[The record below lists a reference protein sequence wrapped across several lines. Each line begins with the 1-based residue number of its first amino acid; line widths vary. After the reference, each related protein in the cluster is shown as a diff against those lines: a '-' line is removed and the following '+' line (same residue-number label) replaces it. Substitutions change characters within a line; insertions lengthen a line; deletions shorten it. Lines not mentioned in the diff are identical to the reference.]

1 MKEKEE
7 LAKKYVSLNKSFE
20 VINNVTVITEQ
31 SSESE
36 LKRVQS
42 VEVKAET
49 REEVNEE
56 KSSMPTE
63 QQISSTPS
71 KRKRKRRNKNKKA
84 NKKK

>member
-49 REEVNEE
+49 HEVVNE
-56 KSSMPTE
+56 
-63 QQISSTPS
+63 
-71 KRKRKRRNKNKKA
+71 
-84 NKKK
+84 